1 MRLAE
6 AVYLAKCY
14 GFEERRVTGGHHM
27 MRQPDT
33 KHFLNFQETRSR
45 VPDYQIKQLLEA
57 IEAINAES
65 GE

>member
-1 MRLAE
+1 
-6 AVYLAKCY
+6 
-14 GFEERRVTGGHHM
+14 M

-45 VPDYQIKQLLEA
+45 VPDYQVKQLLEA
-57 IEAINAES
+57 IEATNAES